1 MIHRIYW
8 KLLSLSSRKSS
19 MVEAAFCKVDE
30 DVDDVGDDDD
40 DDDDDDKV
48 DL

>member
-1 MIHRIYW
+1 
-8 KLLSLSSRKSS
+8 

-40 DDDDDDKV
+40 DDDDDDDKV
-48 DL
+48 DLCLPEILEMFFLKFH